1 MEEAKTNIISIDGT
15 DYNPDDLNDQ
25 QKYYISQVQH
35 LMQKANNMKFNLDQV
50 QIAQNQFTS
59 LLVESLKPEEKE
71 KENVTN
77 G

>member
-1 MEEAKTNIISIDGT
+1 
-15 DYNPDDLNDQ
+15 
-25 QKYYISQVQH
+25 
-35 LMQKANNMKFNLDQV
+35 MQKANNMKFNLDQV

-71 KENVTN
+71 KANAN

>member
-15 DYNPDDLNDQ
+15 DYNKDDLNDQ

-71 KENVTN
+71 KANAN

>member
-1 MEEAKTNIISIDGT
+1 MEKPKTNIISIDGT

-71 KENVTN
+71 KANAN

>member
-1 MEEAKTNIISIDGT
+1 MTKEKTNVINIAGT

-35 LMQKANNMKFNLDQV
+35 LMQKANSMKFNLDQV

-59 LLVESLKPEEKE
+59 LLMESLKPEEAE
-71 KENVTN
+71 KKDAT